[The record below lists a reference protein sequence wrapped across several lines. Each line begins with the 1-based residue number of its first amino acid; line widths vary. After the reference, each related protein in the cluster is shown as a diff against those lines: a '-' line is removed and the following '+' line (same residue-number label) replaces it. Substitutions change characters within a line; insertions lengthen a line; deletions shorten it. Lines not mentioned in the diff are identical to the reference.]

1 VHAWLGLVDEGS
13 RVVLAWDR
21 KAIGHERQPQIWTR
35 YRRTMMNKHA
45 TALAGLIT
53 AASIATGTAITAQA
67 HPSHL
72 QMQMN
77 AHHTSKVAV
86 TRLHALM
93 QMSRPEAG
101 QRINLDDQG
110 AYTH

>member
-1 VHAWLGLVDEGS
+1 LVDEGS
-13 RVVLAWDR
+13 RVVMAWDR
-21 KAIGHERQPQIWTR
+21 KAIGHERQPQTWTH
-35 YRRTMMNKHA
+35 RRIMMNKHA

-53 AASIATGTAITAQA
+53 AASIATGTAVTAQA

-86 TRLHALM
+86 TRLHAML
-93 QMSRPEAG
+93 QHSNQAATRVVSP
-101 QRINLDDQG
+101 DDGG
-110 AYTH
+110 AYEH